1 MSNGVSRKFSLLFKL
16 NYRSNAVL
24 RISVEE
30 AAMNLKSLLER
41 VARGEEV
48 ILLEQDK
55 AVARLVPPLQKEERL
70 ASMKQFRDSL
80 AIKGESLSA
89 TVINARTEERR

>member
-1 MSNGVSRKFSLLFKL
+1 VSRKFSLIFRL

-30 AAMNLKSLLER
+30 AAIDLKSLLER
-41 VARGEEV
+41 VAKGEEV

>member
-1 MSNGVSRKFSLLFKL
+1 
-16 NYRSNAVL
+16 VL

-48 ILLEQDK
+48 ILLDQDK
-55 AVARLVPPLQKEERL
+55 AVARLVPPLQKEQRL
-70 ASMKQFRDSL
+70 ATMKKFRESL

-89 TVINARTEERR
+89 TVINARIEERR

>member
-1 MSNGVSRKFSLLFKL
+1 M
-16 NYRSNAVL
+16 L

-30 AAMNLKSLLER
+30 AAINLKSLLER
-41 VARGEEV
+41 VAKGEEV

-55 AVARLVPPLQKEERL
+55 AVARLLPPLQKEGRL

-80 AIKGESLSA
+80 VIKGESLSA

>member
-1 MSNGVSRKFSLLFKL
+1 M
-16 NYRSNAVL
+16 L

-41 VARGEEV
+41 VARGEEI

-55 AVARLVPPLQKEERL
+55 AVARLVPPLQKEQQL
-70 ASMKQFRDSL
+70 ANIKQFRDSL

>member
-1 MSNGVSRKFSLLFKL
+1 M
-16 NYRSNAVL
+16 L

-30 AAMNLKSLLER
+30 AAINLKSLLER

-80 AIKGESLSA
+80 TIKGESLSA
-89 TVINARTEERR
+89 TVINARIEEHH

>member
-1 MSNGVSRKFSLLFKL
+1 VIFKL
-16 NYRSNAVL
+16 TYRSNGVL

-30 AAMNLKSLLER
+30 AARNLKSLLEQ

-55 AVARLVPPLQKEERL
+55 AVARLVPLVQKEQQL
-70 ASMKQFRDSL
+70 ATMKKFRDSL

-89 TVINARTEERR
+89 TVINARTEEHR

>member
-1 MSNGVSRKFSLLFKL
+1 M
-16 NYRSNAVL
+16 L

-30 AAMNLKSLLER
+30 AAIDLKSLLER
-41 VARGEEV
+41 VAKGEEV

-80 AIKGESLSA
+80 TIKGESLSV

>member
-1 MSNGVSRKFSLLFKL
+1 M
-16 NYRSNAVL
+16 L

-30 AAMNLKSLLER
+30 AAIDLKSLLER
-41 VARGEEV
+41 VAKGEEV

>member
-1 MSNGVSRKFSLLFKL
+1 M
-16 NYRSNAVL
+16 L

-30 AAMNLKSLLER
+30 AAMNLKYLLER

-48 ILLEQDK
+48 ILLEQNK

-89 TVINARTEERR
+89 TVINTRTEERR

>member
-1 MSNGVSRKFSLLFKL
+1 
-16 NYRSNAVL
+16 VL

-70 ASMKQFRDSL
+70 ATMKQFRDSL
-80 AIKGESLSA
+80 TIKGESLSA

>member
-1 MSNGVSRKFSLLFKL
+1 M
-16 NYRSNAVL
+16 L

-30 AAMNLKSLLER
+30 AAMNLKSLLEL

-48 ILLEQDK
+48 ILLDQDK
-55 AVARLVPPLQKEERL
+55 VVARLVLPLQKEQRL
-70 ASMKQFRDSL
+70 VTMKKFRESL

-89 TVINARTEERR
+89 TVINARIEERR

>member
-1 MSNGVSRKFSLLFKL
+1 
-16 NYRSNAVL
+16 VL

-30 AAMNLKSLLER
+30 AAMNLKSLLEL

-48 ILLEQDK
+48 ILLDQDK
-55 AVARLVPPLQKEERL
+55 AVARLVPPLQKEQRL
-70 ASMKQFRDSL
+70 ATMKKFRESL

-89 TVINARTEERR
+89 TVINARIEERR

>member
-1 MSNGVSRKFSLLFKL
+1 M
-16 NYRSNAVL
+16 L

-41 VARGEEV
+41 VARGEV

-55 AVARLVPPLQKEERL
+55 AVAHLVPPLQKEERL
-70 ASMKQFRDSL
+70 ASMRQFRDTL
-80 AIKGESLSA
+80 AIKGESLST
-89 TVINARTEERR
+89 TVLNARTEERC